1 MKEKIR
7 YGSGVL
13 GMEECCRNIVE
24 KIFEDIENFGES
36 KSVLFE
42 EFRIVLDNDDYIK
55 LKEKW
60 LGRKR
65 LKVVILKRNEPI
77 R

>member
-1 MKEKIR
+1 
-7 YGSGVL
+7 L
-13 GMEECCRNIVE
+13 DECCRSIAE
-24 KIFEDIENFGES
+24 KIFEDIENFG
-36 KSVLFE
+36 KTTSVLFE
-42 EFRIVLDNDDYIK
+42 DFRIVLENEDYIK

-65 LKVVILKRNEPI
+65 LKVVIVKRNESI

>member
-1 MKEKIR
+1 
-7 YGSGVL
+7 
-13 GMEECCRNIVE
+13 MEECCRNIVE